1 MTSTEILEKIS
12 KHNIGKWHISERRMA
27 HWVEIS

>member
-1 MTSTEILEKIS
+1 MTSAEILKNFF

-27 HWVEIS
+27 HWVKIS